1 MGLLA
6 IWLAS
11 FVKCLF
17 KSLAHFSI
25 GLSASY
31 LLISSSFLFY
41 ILDVH
46 WLCS

>member
-6 IWLAS
+6 VWLAS

-17 KSLAHFSI
+17 KSFAHFSI
-25 GLSASY
+25 GLSAFC
-31 LLISSSFLFY
+31 LLISSSFFFY

-46 WLCS
+46 